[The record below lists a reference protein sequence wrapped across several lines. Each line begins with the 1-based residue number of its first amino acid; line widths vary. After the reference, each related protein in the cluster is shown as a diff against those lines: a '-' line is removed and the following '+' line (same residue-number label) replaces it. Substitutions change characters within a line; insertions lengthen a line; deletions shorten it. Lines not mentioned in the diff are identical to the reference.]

1 MRTILTWYGGGGP
14 MMAPLALVAVAGLLV
29 LVERVVHVVRQSRV
43 HARPFMERVIS
54 LARADRYDEALSLCA
69 SHQSALPDLGLVI
82 LRSRGSDESALLNV
96 AEASALSVV
105 PQLERRIEWINA
117 FAVVAVLFGAL
128 GAIVNLHDSL
138 VAVSTGA
145 VEGDA
150 LARALPYAM
159 RPLGAG
165 VTIAIP
171 LVLGHAFVKSV
182 AGTLAQHL
190 SEFSARLINAV
201 LDRPDVRLGHR

>member
-1 MRTILTWYGGGGP
+1 

-43 HARPFMERVIS
+43 HARPFMERVIA
-54 LARADRYDEALSLCA
+54 LARADRFDEALSLCA

-82 LRSRGSDESALLNV
+82 LRSRGSDETALRNV

-105 PQLERRIEWINA
+105 PQLQRRIEWIYA
-117 FAVVAVLFGAL
+117 FAVVAVLFGVL
-128 GAIVNLHDSL
+128 GAVVNLHDSL
-138 VAVSTGA
+138 ASSAAG
-145 VEGDA
+145 GDVY
-150 LARALPYAM
+150 ARALPYAL
-159 RPLGAG
+159 RPLAAG
-165 VTIAIP
+165 ISIAIP

-201 LDRPDVRLGHR
+201 LDRPDVRLGHRA